1 MFAVRRPIPKARPR
15 LDGGEMSL
23 INDML
28 RDIEAK
34 RPDDPARQNLQR
46 EIRSLPAV
54 RAGAGRWLKPLLL
67 ITVPVLGAA
76 VLHANGQLLPLLGL
90 EAVPLVVPVPAV
102 VPPPPPALATTAAAG
117 PAVDEK
123 FVPESDLRL
132 ASTLSVL
139 PLPAEPVLAVP
150 DPIAPAATTPVVKAE
165 VASAPAAAAVPA
177 PASSAGHAGPVK
189 IEKSPVLATPRDRA
203 DAEFRRAENAL
214 AAGRSAEAVEGL
226 KAALKQDPTY
236 VQARQILLRQL
247 LDMRK
252 IEEAMTVLQDGLEQQ
267 PAQTG
272 WAMSLARLQLEQHDV
287 AAADRTLAKSQL
299 YAEANADYAGFQGHL
314 KSRLGANRAAVTN
327 YQRATRLAPSEGRW
341 WLGLG
346 LALEADGRPAE
357 AREALRR
364 SIATATLSV
373 ELSAVAEQH
382 LR

>member
-1 MFAVRRPIPKARPR
+1 
-15 LDGGEMSL
+15 MSL

-54 RAGAGRWLKPLLL
+54 RAGAGRWLKPLLM
-67 ITVPVLGAA
+67 IAVPVLGAA

-90 EAVPLVVPVPAV
+90 EAVPLVAPVPAV

-123 FVPESDLRL
+123 PVPESDLRL

-150 DPIAPAATTPVVKAE
+150 DPIAPVAPTP
-165 VASAPAAAAVPA
+165 VASAVPVPALAPA
-177 PASSAGHAGPVK
+177 PAPSAAHVGPVK

-203 DAEFRRAENAL
+203 DAEYRRSENAL

-226 KAALKQDPTY
+226 KAALKQDASY
-236 VQARQILLRQL
+236 VQARQMLLRQL

-272 WAMSLARLQLEQHDV
+272 WAMSLARLQLEQNDV
-287 AAADRTLAKSQL
+287 AAADRTLARSQV
-299 YAEANADYAGFQGHL
+299 YAEASADYAGFQGHV
-314 KSRLGANRAAVTN
+314 KSRLGANRLAVTH
-327 YQRATRLAPSEGRW
+327 YQRATRLAPNEGRW

-346 LALEADGRPAE
+346 LALEADGRLAE
-357 AREALRR
+357 AKEAMRR